1 MREAV
6 QQLRVTAQQLGG
18 VGGSGV
24 LVLQGGQGLARR
36 ARPDEELVQQRGQ
49 PLLLVAAHLGGVPR
63 REQQRQ
69 MQAHAAQREQP
80 VRRVGLPQAL
90 EQPCLQPLRRLDQ
103 LHLGMRA
110 AAAAAAAA
118 TSTSAGGDSAGAGV
132 GAARERD
139 AERGLCEP
147 QHARGEGRRPALELG
162 GEGAR
167 QPHLG

>member
-1 MREAV
+1 
-6 QQLRVTAQQLGG
+6 
-18 VGGSGV
+18 V

-36 ARPDEELVQQRGQ
+36 VRPDEELVQQRGQ
-49 PLLLVAAHLGGVPR
+49 PLLLVAPHLGGVPR
-63 REQQRQ
+63 REHQRQ

-110 AAAAAAAA
+110 AAAAATAADAACTSAAA
-118 TSTSAGGDSAGAGV
+118 AAISTSAGGASAGAGA

-147 QHARGEGRRPALELG
+147 EQAGGEGRRPALELA